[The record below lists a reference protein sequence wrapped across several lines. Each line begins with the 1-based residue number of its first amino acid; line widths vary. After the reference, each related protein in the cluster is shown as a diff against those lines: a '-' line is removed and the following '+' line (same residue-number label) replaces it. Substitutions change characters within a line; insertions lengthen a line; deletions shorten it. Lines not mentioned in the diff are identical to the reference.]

1 MNFTY
6 PGDMIISK
14 AQLFFRYT
22 ADAPP
27 VGDTRVLS
35 VLFFLYV
42 CIAACGV
49 LQIIAAYNRMK
60 AFSFF
65 KNPVW
70 GYVFGVCAI
79 VGMNLMFFLTGD
91 RNVEQPRLEGAQTIS
106 ISFLAFV
113 AAVFL
118 TLLLAW
124 FIKRKEP
131 AGGVETDY
139 PEGTEAL
146 EQYTYV
152 PLIKRLWARIK
163 RGS

>member
-1 MNFTY
+1 
-6 PGDMIISK
+6 MIISK
-14 AQLFFRYT
+14 APFFLNVA

-35 VLFFLYV
+35 ILFFLYMFV
-42 CIAACGV
+42 AACGV
-49 LQIIAAYNRMK
+49 LQIISAYNHMK

-70 GYVFGVCAI
+70 AYVFGVCAI

-106 ISFLAFV
+106 ISFFAFV

-124 FIKRKEP
+124 FIKRKDMTDNI
-131 AGGVETDY
+131 ETDY

-152 PLIKRLWARIK
+152 PLRLAVV
-163 RGS
+163 

>member
-1 MNFTY
+1 
-6 PGDMIISK
+6 
-14 AQLFFRYT
+14 
-22 ADAPP
+22 
-27 VGDTRVLS
+27 
-35 VLFFLYV
+35 
-42 CIAACGV
+42 
-49 LQIIAAYNRMK
+49 
-60 AFSFF
+60 
-65 KNPVW
+65 
-70 GYVFGVCAI
+70 
-79 VGMNLMFFLTGD
+79 MNLMFFLTGD

-118 TLLLAW
+118 TMLAAW
-124 FIKRKEP
+124 FIKRKDM
-131 AGGVETDY
+131 ADNIETDY

>member
-1 MNFTY
+1 
-6 PGDMIISK
+6 MIISK
-14 AQLFFRYT
+14 TPLFLNVA

-35 VLFFLYV
+35 VLFFLYMFV
-42 CIAACGV
+42 AACGV
-49 LQIIAAYNRMK
+49 LQIISAYNHMK

-65 KNPVW
+65 KKPAW
-70 GYVFGVCAI
+70 AYVFGICAI

-124 FIKRKEP
+124 FIKRKETP
-131 AGGVETDY
+131 DSIETDY
-139 PEGTEAL
+139 PEGMEAL
-146 EQYTYV
+146 ERHTYV
-152 PLIKRLWARIK
+152 PLIKRLWARLG
-163 RGS
+163 RRS